1 MTGGFEFYK
10 MDGFPGA
17 LSVISAIDEE
27 LKSENV
33 DSVFHIGD
41 ISYATGFLA
50 EWDFFLSLINPV
62 ASRVSYM
69 TAIGNH
75 ERDYVNSGS
84 VYITPDSG
92 GECGVA
98 YETYTLLYIY
108 SWIELNQQAALV
120 LNASRRFR
128 YTLDLKKEEE
138 KEQVLRKIRG
148 HVQVIKVW
156 FLGWFSL

>member
-1 MTGGFEFYK
+1 SAEGYTIYGRVK
-10 MDGFPGA
+10 IPSRA

-27 LKSENV
+27 VKSENV

-62 ASRVSYM
+62 ASIVSYM
-69 TAIGNH
+69 TAIENH
-75 ERDYVNSGS
+75 ERDYVNSGL

-98 YETYTLLYIY
+98 YETYFLMPTSLY
-108 SWIELNQQAALV
+108 
-120 LNASRRFR
+120 
-128 YTLDLKKEEE
+128 
-138 KEQVLRKIRG
+138 
-148 HVQVIKVW
+148 
-156 FLGWFSL
+156 